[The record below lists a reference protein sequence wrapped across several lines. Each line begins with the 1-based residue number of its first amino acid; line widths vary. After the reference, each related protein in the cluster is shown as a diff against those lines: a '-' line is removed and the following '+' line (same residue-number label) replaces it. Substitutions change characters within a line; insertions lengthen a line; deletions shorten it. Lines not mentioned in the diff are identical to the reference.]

1 MCSRK
6 PIGFIVFAI
15 TFVLGVFLLGQSFR
29 ETKSQHRNYENYFDP
44 SMKGGVALGL
54 LSSDGILESEQNFS
68 IDSSTLKKSILI
80 GNMFEEKREYKL
92 LLFIDYQQAS
102 FWVDSI
108 EYASYDLKIGENA
121 TQEIPFEIRNLPDG
135 QHDIIFVVV
144 KFPNEHTLEEE
155 FRKYTDSE
163 NLLFVRFNVTV
174 GKSNDF
180 PKYEK
185 TNIELQQETILDG
198 VFLSE
203 ESDVL
208 RRWLTKETTDENVD
222 CFIHVGNQT
231 NQENQS
237 IVVIVLLDW
246 KQIEFYEDNDVI
258 FTEVPFANQICIP
271 ATIHLQKTDLVQEL
285 TVISIRNPSQ
295 QRSRGNST
303 IDTCIRVGI
312 TYKQ

>member
-1 MCSRK
+1 M
-6 PIGFIVFAI
+6 FAI

-29 ETKSQHRNYENYFDP
+29 ETKSQHRKYENYFDP